1 MRKNG
6 FTFIELI
13 VSISILVIIAV
24 LVYSVFNTGL
34 RIYKKSSTGQDLQKI
49 RPTLLKIDKE
59 LKGTFFFSKIPFK
72 GAASEAHF
80 PLVIVKQNIEN
91 TYIVTYYAEKD
102 KDRDFYKL
110 IRKEKLFTDNPQD
123 EKEEIK
129 DMFSAVSIGFEYAYK
144 SNDPSK
150 NYEWQETW
158 GGEEQK
164 AIPLAVRIS
173 FKIDGA
179 GEVYSKVIFLMQGA
193 LGAK

>member
-13 VSISILVIIAV
+13 VSISILAIIIASI
-24 LVYSVFNTGL
+24 YSAFNTGL

-49 RPTLLKIDKE
+49 RTALLKIDKE

-72 GAASEAHF
+72 GAASEVIF
-80 PLVIVKQNIEN
+80 SLVIVKQNIEN
-91 TYIVTYYAEKD
+91 TYIVSYYAEKD
-102 KDRDFYKL
+102 KNRDSYKL

-129 DMFSAVSIGFEYAYK
+129 DIFSAVSIRFEYAYK

-150 NYEWQETW
+150 NYEWQEAW
-158 GGEEQK
+158 GEEQK
-164 AIPLAVRIS
+164 ALPLAVRIS
-173 FKIDGA
+173 FKIDDT
-179 GEVYSKVIFLMQGA
+179 GEIYSKVIFLMQGA
-193 LGAK
+193 LGSK